1 MSTSTS
7 ALTLV
12 ATPSPSPAPTLHGSN
27 DLAESFDCARI
38 ILAPVAERQSRRAEQ
53 SALEKRNVSSSS
65 SSSLSA
71 IGDGAGRR
79 ARAKSLLI
87 NIPLH
92 GPRVVTRRKEELR
105 SAVLEYEK
113 VVKLHVHRQE
123 KLQRMKEDIEEKARA
138 VEESQY
144 KGTVHSH
151 HLVEVS
157 GSDIPHRTEK
167 RQDAIGRIEEHPGTT
182 RAADE

>member
-12 ATPSPSPAPTLHGSN
+12 ATPSPSPAPTLHSSN
-27 DLAESFDCARI
+27 DLAESFDCAHI
-38 ILAPVAERQSRRAEQ
+38 ILAPVAERQRRRAEQ
-53 SALEKRNVSSSS
+53 SALEKRNVSPSSS
-65 SSSLSA
+65 PSLSA

-123 KLQRMKEDIEEKARA
+123 KLQ
-138 VEESQY
+138 
-144 KGTVHSH
+144 
-151 HLVEVS
+151 
-157 GSDIPHRTEK
+157 
-167 RQDAIGRIEEHPGTT
+167 
-182 RAADE
+182 